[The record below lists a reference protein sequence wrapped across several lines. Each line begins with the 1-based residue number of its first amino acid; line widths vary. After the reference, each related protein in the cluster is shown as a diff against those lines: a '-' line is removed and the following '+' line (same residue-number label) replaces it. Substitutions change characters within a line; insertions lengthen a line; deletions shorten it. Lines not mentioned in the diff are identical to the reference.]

1 MKKIVLTLTAMAFV
15 LAWGSAYAMGMKGE
29 INSGIPVAEI
39 NNGIT
44 LFTTGLDTYD
54 RVSGKEAEVY
64 ADLNNGSTIFAAG
77 PAEYDSAPAFAAAPE
92 LSEVGSAAGG
102 LRMEG
107 PAVELHN
114 GITLFDGAPDVYV
127 SSRLLR

>member
-1 MKKIVLTLTAMAFV
+1 MKGDTSMKKIALILTTKAFV
-15 LAWGSAYAMGMKGE
+15 LAWGSAYAMEMRGE
-29 INSGIPVAEI
+29 INSGVPVAEI

-64 ADLNNGSTIFAAG
+64 AGLDNGSTIFALG
-77 PAEYDSAPAFAAAPE
+77 PVEYDSAPAFGAAAE
-92 LSEVGSAAGG
+92 LTDIGSAAGG

-114 GITLFDGAPDVYV
+114 GITIFDEGPVY
-127 SSRLLR
+127 